1 MAAASATVSVDAMPH
16 PERTPFAV
24 VAPGKTIRRLFP
36 RLWICCWTAAS
47 APRPMLTM
55 VITAA
60 TPMMMPSIVS
70 AERSLFRR
78 SARSAVTKVIERTF
92 MTSPPTP
99 GGSSGGSCDGSRATD
114 VGDDVPVAE
123 GDAALG
129 ELGDVGLVR
138 DEHDRD
144 ALVAVEADE
153 QVQDVEARLR
163 VEVAGRLV
171 GEQERG
177 AVHERP
183 RDRDALL
190 LPAREL
196 A

>member
-1 MAAASATVSVDAMPH
+1 MPQ

-24 VAPGKTIRRLFP
+24 VAPGTTIRRLFP

-92 MTSPPTP
+92 M
-99 GGSSGGSCDGSRATD
+99 GGSCDGSRATD

-196 A
+196 AREMVLAAA